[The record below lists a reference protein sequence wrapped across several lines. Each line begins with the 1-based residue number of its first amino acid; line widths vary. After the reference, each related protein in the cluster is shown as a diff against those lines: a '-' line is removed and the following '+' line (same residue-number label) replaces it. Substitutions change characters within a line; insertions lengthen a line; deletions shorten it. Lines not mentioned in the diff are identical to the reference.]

1 MWPFDRKPKI
11 TQEIL
16 DIAKRQ
22 VAQQEELDKLSIR
35 VGVVFAGIQEARQ
48 SLLARTARIQ
58 QLEINVGLMRN
69 DVGMLGTALDDLLAD
84 LLPYRDA
91 RIERIEQASKTLLAR
106 IETVEESLDLL
117 EEKKEK
123 RNARRNSRIETTD

>member
-1 MWPFDRKPKI
+1 MMWWPKPKI
-11 TQEIL
+11 TPEVV

-22 VAQQEELDKLSIR
+22 VIQQEELDKLSIR
-35 VGVVFAGIQEARQ
+35 VGVVFAGIQEVRQ

-91 RIERIEQASKTLLAR
+91 KIERLEQAGRTLLAR

-123 RNARRNSRIETTD
+123 RNARRNSRIEETD